1 MLRERNDFINVMAK
15 AITSDG
21 EFGFG
26 NIKCLNQH
34 LYYCCIFLVSPTSVV
49 LMENISFINDLS
61 LILLQSYINF
71 LYFQT
76 IL

>member
-1 MLRERNDFINVMAK
+1 MAK

-34 LYYCCIFLVSPTSVV
+34 LYYCCIFS
-49 LMENISFINDLS
+49 LS
-61 LILLQSYINF
+61 YVGCLDVKN
-71 LYFQT
+71 
-76 IL
+76 

>member
-1 MLRERNDFINVMAK
+1 MLRERNNFINVMAK

-34 LYYCCIFLVSPTSVV
+34 LYYCCIFFS
-49 LMENISFINDLS
+49 LS
-61 LILLQSYINF
+61 YVGCLDVKN
-71 LYFQT
+71 
-76 IL
+76 